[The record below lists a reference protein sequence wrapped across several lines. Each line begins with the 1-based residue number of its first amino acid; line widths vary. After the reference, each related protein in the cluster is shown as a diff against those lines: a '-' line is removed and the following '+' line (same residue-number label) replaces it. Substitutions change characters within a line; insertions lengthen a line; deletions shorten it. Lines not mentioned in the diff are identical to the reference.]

1 MYGKNNWVHNN
12 FFNLFYCGWLYQT
25 KKKKDQYKLPANIK
39 DNYKELKVPANKI
52 EILTNKYLEEV
63 ETSRSIE
70 YKAAEALYDNN
81 RNFTKELKYAST
93 LVYYEFRGGKK
104 TRLHSETIAMSE
116 QELRSIINSKGS
128 VSIFIDN
135 NHTNNYYFDLS
146 FLAD

>member
-1 MYGKNNWVHNN
+1 MVKIIGFTIIFLIYFIVDGFIK
-12 FFNLFYCGWLYQT
+12 Q
-25 KKKKDQYKLPANIK
+25 KRKKDQYKLPANIK